1 MKTEPTFATKRDLFR
16 LMNWELEDLEEQES
30 SEDEFRSDDAAAGA
44 LLDAVRCVRN
54 KTNDIE
60 GDAVEYYVKQI
71 LGTDPEYLH
80 AVLTDTYKQASEL
93 AALSVRFMAITR
105 RAIVRLYG
113 YLDRP
118 GTEQGQ
124 EWKN

>member
-44 LLDAVRCVRN
+44 LLDAVRCIRN

-60 GDAVEYYVKQI
+60 SDVVEYYVKQI
-71 LGTDPEYLH
+71 SGTDPEYLH
-80 AVLTDTYKQASEL
+80 AVLTDNYRQTSEL
-93 AALSVRFMAITR
+93 AALSVRFMALTR
-105 RAIVRLYG
+105 RAIVRIYG
-113 YLDRP
+113 DIDAP
-118 GTEQGQ
+118 GTERGQ
-124 EWKN
+124 

>member
-16 LMNWELEDLEEQES
+16 IMNWELEDLEEQES
-30 SEDEFRSDDAAAGA
+30 SEDEFRSDDAAAGT
-44 LLDAVRCVRN
+44 LLDAVRRVRN

-71 LGTDPEYLH
+71 SGTDPEYLH

-93 AALSVRFMAITR
+93 AALSVRFMALTR
-105 RAIVRLYG
+105 RAIVRIYG
-113 YLDRP
+113 DIDAP
-118 GTEQGQ
+118 GTERGQ
-124 EWKN
+124 